1 MAGPSIP
8 ANGVTSGLWASPSP
22 AVGPCATVKSRCGV
36 WTTVKAF
43 RIRGLLPLLTG
54 VVLGVGLA
62 LGGAVLAG
70 FTPPGLNAS
79 SLLAPPVLPPGLPAD
94 DARVLAEILERVKRE
109 YVEPVSEHQL
119 MDNAVRG
126 MLAELD
132 PHSQFL
138 DPREYEEIRINTS
151 GTYTG
156 VGLELQPDG
165 SRVGVVTPIE
175 GTPAYRAGI
184 KAGDFI
190 LAIDGEPVDYA
201 NVSQA
206 ILRMRGPAGSHVALT
221 VARDGHAEPLAFNL
235 QRSAVDVHSVRS
247 RLLDGGYGYIRI
259 SQFSDT
265 TAKDLRHEL
274 ARLNH
279 ATADG
284 IRGLVL
290 DLRDNPGGVLD
301 AAVDVADSFLDEGII
316 VTASGRTR
324 DATFRHDAAPGD
336 LLAGAPL
343 VVLVNGASAS
353 ASEIV
358 AGALQA
364 HRRATIVGTRT
375 FGKGSVQTVMP
386 LSGGRAIKLTT
397 SRYFTPSGVSIQG
410 QGITPDVELGAGD
423 AEAGLLQA
431 TRLLGSGPVLQTR
444 AN

>member
-1 MAGPSIP
+1 MLLSKSA
-8 ANGVTSGLWASPSP
+8 AVLWI
-22 AVGPCATVKSRCGV
+22 AVKP
-36 WTTVKAF
+36 F
-43 RIRGLLPLLTG
+43 RIRGLLPLFTG
-54 VVLGVGLA
+54 VLLGFGLA

-70 FTPPGLNAS
+70 FTPPGLGAS
-79 SLLAPPVLPPGLPAD
+79 TLIAPVALPPVLPPD

-109 YVEPVSEHQL
+109 YVEPVSDRQL

-138 DPREYEEIRINTS
+138 NAREYEEIRINTS

-156 VGLELQPDG
+156 VGLELQPDDG
-165 SRVGVVTPIE
+165 RVGVVTPIE

-184 KAGDFI
+184 KPGDAI
-190 LAIDGEPVDYA
+190 LTIDGNPVDHS
-201 NVSQA
+201 NVSEA
-206 ILRMRGPAGSHVALT
+206 ILRMRGPAGSHVLLT
-221 VARDGHAEPLAFNL
+221 VAREGHAEPLAFNL
-235 QRSAVDVHSVRS
+235 QRSAVDVHSVRA
-247 RLLDGGYGYIRI
+247 RMLEGGYGYVRI

-265 TAKDLRHEL
+265 TGKDLRHSL
-274 ARLNH
+274 LQLNRE
-279 ATADG
+279 TEGG

-301 AAVDVADSFLDEGII
+301 AAVDVADSFLEEGLI

-343 VVLVNGASAS
+343 VVLVNGGSAS

-358 AGALQA
+358 AGALQD

-410 QGITPDVELGAGD
+410 QGITPDVELDGRD
-423 AEAGLLQA
+423 AEAGLQQA
-431 TRLLGSGPVLQTR
+431 AHLLGSGPVLQTS